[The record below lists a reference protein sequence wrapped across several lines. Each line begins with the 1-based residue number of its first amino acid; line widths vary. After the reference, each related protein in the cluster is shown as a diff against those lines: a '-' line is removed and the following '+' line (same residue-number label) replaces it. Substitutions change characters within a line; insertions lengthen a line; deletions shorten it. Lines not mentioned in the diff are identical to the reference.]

1 MAATWI
7 IRDCTRY
14 KVCPSGRGE
23 DAGDTY
29 VGESDVVHQVAWTCR
44 EQVDI
49 APTLSMPNG
58 AIYVA
63 KRLGEDSIE
72 PFAGGDLVPFA
83 EVTEEQII
91 EWLHAALNSSE
102 VLVDEDGEAILDG
115 DGQEQF
121 VNRVQQIETAVEN
134 EVAAK
139 QPPNRAAGLP
149 WR

>member
-1 MAATWI
+1 MASEWI

-29 VGESDVVHQVAWTCR
+29 VGESDVIHQVAWTCR

-49 APTLSMPNG
+49 DG

-91 EWLHAALNSSE
+91 EWLHATLNS
-102 VLVDEDGEAILDG
+102 G
-115 DGQEQF
+115 D
-121 VNRVQQIETAVEN
+121 VNRVQQIETEVEN
-134 EVAAK
+134 EIAAK
-139 QPPNRAAGLP
+139 QPQNKTVGLP